1 MNDSTFIS
9 FVLFFITSSII
20 FIFYKLIE
28 RVILILLVENKIEY
42 EEGYSFLKYSSRQFS
57 SRLVD

>member
-9 FVLFFITSSII
+9 FVLFFITNSII
-20 FIFYKLIE
+20 FTFYKLIE

-42 EEGYSFLKYSSRQFS
+42 EESYSFLKYPSRQFP

>member
-20 FIFYKLIE
+20 FTFYKLIE
-28 RVILILLVENKIEY
+28 RVILILLVENKIKY
-42 EEGYSFLKYSSRQFS
+42 EESYSFLKYQFP